1 MHSKEG
7 AEFGFLGVRS
17 IAEAMVTGLNSVSTG
32 PTVVL
37 GPLVSIAFAVP
48 YWALR

>member
-17 IAEAMVTGLNSVSTG
+17 IAEPMVTGLSSVSTA
-32 PTVVL
+32 PTVAL
-37 GPLVSIAFAVP
+37 APGPDRARSP
-48 YWALR
+48 

>member
-17 IAEAMVTGLNSVSTG
+17 IAEAMVTGLSSVSTG
-32 PTVVL
+32 PRMSGSVQAVE
-37 GPLVSIAFAVP
+37 VSRDVHG
-48 YWALR
+48 L

>member
-7 AEFGFLGVRS
+7 AEFGFLGVGS
-17 IAEAMVTGLNSVSTG
+17 IAEVMVTGLNSVPTT

-37 GPLVSIAFAVP
+37 PPGLDRVRSP
-48 YWALR
+48 